1 MHKKIAV
8 LVTYDFEDAEYAEPV
23 EAFRAARH
31 SIINLESQAGKII
44 YGKKRKAFVTI
55 DQSIDDASVH
65 DFDALLIPGGF
76 SPDNLCQD
84 ERYVIFVRHFAN
96 TQKPILCS
104 ADAPQIL
111 MHAEVVKGRRMTCIH
126 HLHQDLKDAG
136 AVLYDT
142 GVVNDN
148 NLYISSQTQYD
159 LPRLYT
165 RKFIGTEPIK
175 KSLLEALLRMFIST
189 PKA

>member
-76 SPDNLCQD
+76 SPD
-84 ERYVIFVRHFAN
+84 E
-96 TQKPILCS
+96 P
-104 ADAPQIL
+104 
-111 MHAEVVKGRRMTCIH
+111 
-126 HLHQDLKDAG
+126 
-136 AVLYDT
+136 
-142 GVVNDN
+142 
-148 NLYISSQTQYD
+148 
-159 LPRLYT
+159 LPR
-165 RKFIGTEPIK
+165 
-175 KSLLEALLRMFIST
+175 
-189 PKA
+189 

>member
-84 ERYVIFVRHFAN
+84 ERYILFVRHFAN

-111 MHAEVVKGRRMTCIH
+111 MHAGVVKGRRMTCIH

-136 AVLYDT
+136 AVLYNT

-159 LPRLYT
+159 LPA
-165 RKFIGTEPIK
+165 FIQE
-175 KSLLEALLRMFIST
+175 SLLVLNR
-189 PKA
+189 

>member
-76 SPDNLCQD
+76 
-84 ERYVIFVRHFAN
+84 R
-96 TQKPILCS
+96 
-104 ADAPQIL
+104 QINCAKMNAISYLSGTLQTRKNPFYAVL
-111 MHAEVVKGRRMTCIH
+111 MH
-126 HLHQDLKDAG
+126 
-136 AVLYDT
+136 
-142 GVVNDN
+142 
-148 NLYISSQTQYD
+148 
-159 LPRLYT
+159 P
-165 RKFIGTEPIK
+165 KF
-175 KSLLEALLRMFIST
+175 
-189 PKA
+189 

>member
-84 ERYVIFVRHFAN
+84 ERYVLFVRHFAN

-111 MHAEVVKGRRMTCIH
+111 MHAGVVKGRRMTCIH

-142 GVVNDN
+142 GVMNDN
-148 NLYISSQTQYD
+148 NFSVHDKFHRTLVLSGFFFLKISSTF
-159 LPRLYT
+159 LNSSFFP
-165 RKFIGTEPIK
+165 KPIK
-175 KSLLEALLRMFIST
+175 RRIAI
-189 PKA
+189 